1 MNTLRLIF
9 VSTLNT
15 YSLISTPEAEKI
27 YIRAGYLFFITKY
40 TAFSIAISRENPQ
53 IFRLRRGNPL
63 FLAGKNFSIFRLA
76 GKNPEKTPPH
86 PGGGYQGCFGK
97 RSKFPIRSM
106 VSTYYF
112 PVRRMPPPTKACCG
126 THGAQIVTKTCARRY

>member
-1 MNTLRLIF
+1 MNTLRQIF

-27 YIRAGYLFFITKY
+27 YIRAGYPFFITKY

-63 FLAGKNFSIFRLA
+63 SLTGKIISIFRLA
-76 GKNPEKTPPH
+76 EKNSEKTPP
-86 PGGGYQGCFGK
+86 PQGGIKVLWLEVQI
-97 RSKFPIRSM
+97 FP
-106 VSTYYF
+106 
-112 PVRRMPPPTKACCG
+112 
-126 THGAQIVTKTCARRY
+126 

>member
-27 YIRAGYLFFITKY
+27 ISAGYPFFITKY

-63 FLAGKNFSIFRLA
+63 SLTGKNYLHFSA
-76 GKNPEKTPPH
+76 GGSGLKGKVP
-86 PGGGYQGCFGK
+86 FGLN
-97 RSKFPIRSM
+97 R
-106 VSTYYF
+106 
-112 PVRRMPPPTKACCG
+112 TKG
-126 THGAQIVTKTCARRY
+126 KVPLFFLERFLQN

>member
-15 YSLISTPEAEKI
+15 YSLISTPEAEKF
-27 YIRAGYLFFITKY
+27 YIRAGYPFFITKY

-63 FLAGKNFSIFRLA
+63 SLMGKKFSIFRLA
-76 GKNPEKTPPH
+76 GKNSEKTPP
-86 PGGGYQGCFGK
+86 PQGGYQGCFGK

-106 VSTYYF
+106 VSTYFF
-112 PVRRMPPPTKACCG
+112 PVRRMSEARDHGFSVLPT
-126 THGAQIVTKTCARRY
+126 H

>member
-1 MNTLRLIF
+1 MNTLRQIF

-27 YIRAGYLFFITKY
+27 YIRAGYPFFITKY

-63 FLAGKNFSIFRLA
+63 SLTGKTILDFSACGKKFR
-76 GKNPEKTPPH
+76 EDPPH
-86 PGGGYQGCFGK
+86 PRGG
-97 RSKFPIRSM
+97 I
-106 VSTYYF
+106 
-112 PVRRMPPPTKACCG
+112 KA
-126 THGAQIVTKTCARRY
+126 ALV